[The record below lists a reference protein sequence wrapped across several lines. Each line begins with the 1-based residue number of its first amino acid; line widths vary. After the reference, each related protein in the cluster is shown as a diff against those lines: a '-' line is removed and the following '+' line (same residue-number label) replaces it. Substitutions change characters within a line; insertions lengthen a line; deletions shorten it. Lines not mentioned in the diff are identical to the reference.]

1 MAQRRFQ
8 RWTQNDLDQL
18 RILAAQQIRVP
29 AIARILGR
37 TISSIRTKA
46 SAEGIS
52 LIEADNSSI

>member
-1 MAQRRFQ
+1 
-8 RWTQNDLDQL
+8 L